1 MVMSEQRSGGTR
13 HMSQRNSNSPTILPD
28 MDLGVMSIPC
38 CMKAP
43 SANQRLLMMLKWL
56 ETVVPDMD
64 SSICHS
70 YGENLEKKYPLNS
83 IYLFDWIQQR
93 QPRWTVTC

>member
-1 MVMSEQRSGGTR
+1 
-13 HMSQRNSNSPTILPD
+13 
-28 MDLGVMSIPC
+28 MDRGVMSIPC

-43 SANQRLLMMLKWL
+43 SANQRLLMMLKWF

-83 IYLFDWIQQR
+83 IYLFDWIQQSQQRWAVDTDMLACR
-93 QPRWTVTC
+93 QEELQALCSWLLTTVTC

>member
-1 MVMSEQRSGGTR
+1 MATGARYQYDAGVFHMVMSEQRSGGTR
-13 HMSQRNSNSPTILPD
+13 HMSQHNSNSPTILPD

-70 YGENLEKKYPLNS
+70 YGENLEKKIS
-83 IYLFDWIQQR
+83 S
-93 QPRWTVTC
+93 